1 MTCPDGDPLERL
13 NRLWSQLMLALPRS
27 GRRAE
32 ALAAYREVRV
42 ILGAELGIDPEPAL
56 PLLATS
62 TAELRAATAAEFIE
76 LLRTIQVR
84 SGLTPPEI
92 SRRAGQVLPRSQIYS
107 LLKRGKLPTK
117 PEQVRAFVT
126 ICGLPEPQVARVME
140 LWATLREQ
148 TELAVSGPE
157 NDKPFAILIVRS
169 A

>member
-13 NRLWSQLMLALPRS
+13 NRLWSQLMLALSRS
-27 GRRAE
+27 GRRTE

-42 ILGAELGIDPEPAL
+42 ILRTELGIDPDPAL
-56 PLLATS
+56 PLIATS
-62 TAELRAATAAEFIE
+62 TAELRAATEAEFID
-76 LLRTIQVR
+76 LLRVVQVR
-84 SGLTPPEI
+84 SGLTLPEI
-92 SRRAGQVLPRSQIYS
+92 SRRAGQVLPRSQVYS
-107 LLKRGKLPTK
+107 LLKRRKLPTK

-148 TELAVSGPE
+148 VELAVSGPE
-157 NDKPFAILIVRS
+157 DEKPFAILIVRS

>member
-13 NRLWSQLMLALPRS
+13 NRLWSQLMLALSRS
-27 GRRAE
+27 GRRTE

-42 ILGAELGIDPEPAL
+42 ILRTELGIDPDPAL
-56 PLLATS
+56 PLIATS
-62 TAELRAATAAEFIE
+62 TAELRAATEAEFID
-76 LLRTIQVR
+76 LLRLVQVR
-84 SGLTPPEI
+84 SGLTLPEI
-92 SRRAGQVLPRSQIYS
+92 SRRAGQVLPRSQVYS
-107 LLKRGKLPTK
+107 LLKRRKLPTK

-148 TELAVSGPE
+148 VELAVTTPDDE
-157 NDKPFAILIVRS
+157 KPFAILIVRT